1 MSTAEGR
8 ISAREVITAAYV
20 EWVNTDARTTRGCGT
35 VSFGDFVDEVLSDEG
50 YVILDVED

>member
-20 EWVNTDARTTRGCGT
+20 EWVNTDARTTRGGGT
-35 VSFGDFVDEVLSDEG
+35 VSFGDFADEALSDEG